1 MGGKFVWPTLEECK
15 TYRVKCRELVNE
27 IIDRTELVLPIT
39 PQSPWVYKIKFYDT
53 ILAAFNSKKFDLSG

>member
-53 ILAAFNSKKFDLSG
+53 ILAIFNSILKNLI

>member
-39 PQSPWVYKIKFYDT
+39 PQSPWVYKIKF
-53 ILAAFNSKKFDLSG
+53 

>member
-27 IIDRTELVLPIT
+27 IIDRI
-39 PQSPWVYKIKFYDT
+39 SPV
-53 ILAAFNSKKFDLSG
+53 FNSKKFDLSG